1 MDSQRNTRKPIEDIT
16 DRINDEMALEWDNEE
31 SMYNLG
37 LKKALKIVRKG
48 GAE

>member
-1 MDSQRNTRKPIEDIT
+1 MQDMEDK
-16 DRINDEMALEWDNEE
+16 INDEMALEWDNEE

-37 LKKALKIVRKG
+37 LKKALKIVQKG

>member
-37 LKKALKIVRKG
+37 LKKALKIVQKG